1 MRAELAMR
9 AKLAMRAEPMTFLY
23 KKVKSTYFGPLQWL
37 KSKPNKS
44 IKWNRGS
51 QNLCDLAGLLVKQR
65 GEWGQSFWCDTLR
78 KRKKEP
84 CRWFVANSLTNE
96 LNCVLKSLR
105 QREQLAKVEVL

>member
-23 KKVKSTYFGPLQWL
+23 QKVKSTYFGPLQWL

-65 GEWGQSFWCDTLR
+65 GEWGQSLWCDTLR

-96 LNCVLKSLR
+96 LNCPQKP
-105 QREQLAKVEVL
+105 